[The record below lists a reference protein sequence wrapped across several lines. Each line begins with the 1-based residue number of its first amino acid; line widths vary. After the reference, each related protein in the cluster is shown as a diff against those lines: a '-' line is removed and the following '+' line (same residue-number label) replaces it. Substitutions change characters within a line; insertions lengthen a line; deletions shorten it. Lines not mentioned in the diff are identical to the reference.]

1 MPTTINHLSN
11 EILHIIIDDLSQ
23 PGWPREWLL
32 NARLVCRRFQQ
43 LTHAHVFRTMVFPLG
58 TALPRCTMALL
69 EHLQTA
75 QGKRFK
81 SLSPPLYG
89 NHVLLDEIPR
99 ELLAI
104 LNCLYPRVSVN
115 IELGGSLH
123 ECYQIL
129 KDYSCFHALDLAATV
144 SSNGAQPHARADF
157 AISSIMRQAS
167 LTRLSVTCGPD
178 WQFAFSNDSGDYK
191 PLRLNEISLKSNE
204 YAGLHVPSHRMLL
217 RAFVDRNALK
227 VIRIHRY
234 WLIASVFD
242 DIKSKLPNLQSVAID
257 GSNGKVVGPR
267 STSLMSAEEY
277 ISVADFFRKTVLR
290 AIAFH
295 NITQRMPW
303 VDLVATSGCKL
314 TQLVIH
320 TSYDDWL
327 CAMSNWSNNFGG
339 LIPPS
344 SPFGVSQEELYQLN
358 ITCPNI
364 ERLGVDISDLR
375 VTEARHSL
383 LDALTEYH
391 QLRHLHLFFHPSLEP
406 NTSPEVAAYFSG
418 VASMALRDPRYR
430 GAQSMARRPIAR
442 LENVTGLDLVKLFL
456 HLRDGKKGRKLETL
470 LYRQKS
476 HAESVECMLWHMG
489 GCRVL
494 LSFRYHHD
502 TEWREMYEGT
512 KLVKSEKRLLD
523 QGTLFG
529 AETFPA

>member
-1 MPTTINHLSN
+1 HSVTKMHHGT
-11 EILHIIIDDLSQ
+11 
-23 PGWPREWLL
+23 
-32 NARLVCRRFQQ
+32 
-43 LTHAHVFRTMVFPLG
+43 LG
-58 TALPRCTMALL
+58 ALADRAGQKVSHT
-69 EHLQTA
+69 
-75 QGKRFK
+75 QGKHATTKPMLIITSIRTTVEHIDVTSIGFKSVSRRELFK

-104 LNCLYPRVSVN
+104 LDCLYPRVSVD

-144 SSNGAQPHARADF
+144 SSNGAQPHVRADF

-178 WQFAFSNDSGDYK
+178 WQFAFSNDAGDYK

-267 STSLMSAEEY
+267 STSLMSADEY

-358 ITCPNI
+358 IMCPNI

-375 VTEARHSL
+375 VTEALMIFRQGIEK
-383 LDALTEYH
+383 TVT
-391 QLRHLHLFFHPSLEP
+391 LHIVSFVS
-406 NTSPEVAAYFSG
+406 S
-418 VASMALRDPRYR
+418 
-430 GAQSMARRPIAR
+430 
-442 LENVTGLDLVKLFL
+442 
-456 HLRDGKKGRKLETL
+456 
-470 LYRQKS
+470 
-476 HAESVECMLWHMG
+476 ESVKASDLTAS
-489 GCRVL
+489 R
-494 LSFRYHHD
+494 
-502 TEWREMYEGT
+502 
-512 KLVKSEKRLLD
+512 
-523 QGTLFG
+523 
-529 AETFPA
+529 